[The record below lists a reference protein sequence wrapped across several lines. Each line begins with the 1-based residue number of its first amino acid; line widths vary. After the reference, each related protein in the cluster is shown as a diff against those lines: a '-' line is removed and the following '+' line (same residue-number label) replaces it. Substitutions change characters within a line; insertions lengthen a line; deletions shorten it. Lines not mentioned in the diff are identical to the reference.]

1 MKRFEI
7 VYIFFFCHVSLQ
19 TKDSYMYPVTVK
31 KWKLIRVIRTFP
43 DVGGGGQK
51 GGEKEKG
58 NYDTM
63 LENPIAIF
71 FVGFF

>member
-7 VYIFFFCHVSLQ
+7 VCHVFLQ

-43 DVGGGGQK
+43 DVGGGGGQK
-51 GGEKEKG
+51 WGEKEKG